1 MEKAQEQEQTI
12 EVFENDIEAYL
23 SEFCE
28 TQGIEDMKKESQ
40 AVWNAALMYIRR
52 HVFNDKSILKSST
65 PLQGYNNNNYDNKY
79 SNLNNSNCNS
89 YNIDTVSSICDYYIY
104 ICNLYNKG
112 VTISGF
118 SKLTGITEETI
129 YEWGR
134 DERKLSS
141 SSSYVY
147 KKLSK
152 EYENSAEAKLW
163 GNKNPVA
170 VMAILNK
177 RFGWNLPGVGREQT
191 GKQAL
196 TATELPKLVGNG
208 GVKQIPAAESVR
220 ENTEE

>member
-1 MEKAQEQEQTI
+1 MEKVQEQEQTI
-12 EVFENDIEAYL
+12 EVFENDIEVYL

-177 RFGWNLPGVGREQT
+177 RFGWNMPGVGREQA
-191 GKQAL
+191 GKKTL
-196 TATELPKLVGNG
+196 TASELPKLGENG
-208 GVKQIPAAESVR
+208 GVKQIPAVESVR
-220 ENTEE
+220 ENAEE

>member
-40 AVWNAALMYIRR
+40 AVWNATLMYIRR

-177 RFGWNLPGVGREQT
+177 RFGWNLPGVSREQS
-191 GKQAL
+191 GKRAL
-196 TATELPKLVGNG
+196 TDAELPKLQAKTDEIQHLIG
-208 GVKQIPAAESVR
+208 ESVR
-220 ENTEE
+220 ENDEK